1 MPRMLH
7 ATTRSIVLCFTLLLC
22 IALMARAQETR
33 AGNLQK
39 NIGIREGIRAA
50 FRVDLINALNKQVLG
65 NPSVNPLDTNFGR
78 VSQFVNTPRLIQL
91 TFRLTY

>member
-1 MPRMLH
+1 M
-7 ATTRSIVLCFTLLLC
+7 
-22 IALMARAQETR
+22 
-33 AGNLQK
+33 
-39 NIGIREGIRAA
+39 
-50 FRVDLINALNKQVLG
+50 DLINALNKQVLG